1 LKGLRHMRNGSNSVE
16 MMEYS
21 FLVIFANNGHLDAA
35 ELALLERLAL
45 EDGKVDEREREVLHN
60 IFDRALRRG
69 VAPEVEA
76 EIGRFREKYGI

>member
-1 LKGLRHMRNGSNSVE
+1 MRNGSNSVE

-69 VAPEVEA
+69 VTPEVEA
-76 EIGRFREKYGI
+76 EIGRFREEYGI

>member
-1 LKGLRHMRNGSNSVE
+1 MRNGSNSVE

-21 FLVIFANNGHLDAA
+21 FLVIFANKGHLDAA

-60 IFDRALRRG
+60 IFDRALRRD
-69 VAPEVEA
+69 VTPEVEA
-76 EIGRFREKYGI
+76 EIGRFREEYGI

>member
-1 LKGLRHMRNGSNSVE
+1 MREGSSSVE

-35 ELALLERLAL
+35 ELALLKRLAL

-60 IFDRALRRG
+60 IFERALARD
-69 VAPEVEA
+69 VTPEVEA
-76 EIGRFREKYGI
+76 EIVRFPERYKI

>member
-1 LKGLRHMRNGSNSVE
+1 MRDGSNSVE

-60 IFDRALRRG
+60 IFERALARG
-69 VAPEVEA
+69 VTPEVEA
-76 EIGRFREKYGI
+76 EIARFRETYQI